1 MNQSKARGAT
11 LLVSLILLTV
21 LVLLG
26 LTAARVSIMQE
37 RMAGNVREYNTAFQ
51 SAEATLREI
60 EQRLVQ
66 VSYGSSGGLGLIPMW
81 GEFDLD
87 RSDCSLQLQA
97 TNEWDN
103 WASAPWRTA
112 PTTGN
117 DYIVMDLGDSD
128 DGTGVPL
135 GSACRPISEVGT
147 ASAGSYF
154 LIVARAV
161 GPAGTGETVVQSIFF
176 WPN

>member
-1 MNQSKARGAT
+1 MNRSNARGAT
-11 LLVSLILLTV
+11 LLISLIFLTV

-26 LTAARVSIMQE
+26 LTAARVAIMQE

-66 VSYGSSGGLGLIPMW
+66 VAYGSSGGLGIIPMW
-81 GEFDLD
+81 SQFDLN

-97 TNEWDN
+97 DNEWDN
-103 WASAPWRTA
+103 WATAPWRTA
-112 PTTGN
+112 PTTEN
-117 DYIVMDLGDSD
+117 DYIVIDLGPSD
-128 DGTGVPL
+128 DGTGVPV
-135 GSACRPISEVGT
+135 GSACRPVSEAGT
-147 ASAGSYF
+147 IGAGSYF

-161 GPAGTGETVVQSIFF
+161 GPAGAGETVVQSIFF